1 MVLYR
6 IYVFFSTKRF
16 HTGSTS
22 FSPHTCCR
30 ILSGNSYHS
39 RTTVLR
45 QILSDYASMIYDK
58 WLLVDQQKNYLL
70 KDLSNWTH
78 KLNMRKPTITNHVK
92 SLRWIFF
99 CNIGAITHLYFPD
112 YCQWQWQE
120 MQISCTVTV
129 CNTSQWMTIIHQG
142 KKAETWGS
150 DPGAGAGGWWRYNQ
164 EDLWLQPLQ
173 SVLALA
179 YRQLAVVC
187 SYRQNCISKFCFY
200 PLQSVTKNLGS
211 YSPLCKRYYYC
222 LSDEIVPQS
231 WIHNHMTTWRI
242 LGTQW
247 CWWRG

>member
-1 MVLYR
+1 MWRGELPGPAAGPCDVVRWPSTQHTTYNTKTWDWDVDMVLYR

-120 MQISCTVTV
+120 MQISCTQSPCATPVSEWQSSTREKRQKREAQIQEQELV
-129 CNTSQWMTIIHQG
+129 
-142 KKAETWGS
+142 
-150 DPGAGAGGWWRYNQ
+150 DGGDITRKTY
-164 EDLWLQPLQ
+164 D
-173 SVLALA
+173 
-179 YRQLAVVC
+179 
-187 SYRQNCISKFCFY
+187 
-200 PLQSVTKNLGS
+200 
-211 YSPLCKRYYYC
+211 YSHSSLC
-222 LSDEIVPQS
+222 
-231 WIHNHMTTWRI
+231 WH
-242 LGTQW
+242 
-247 CWWRG
+247 